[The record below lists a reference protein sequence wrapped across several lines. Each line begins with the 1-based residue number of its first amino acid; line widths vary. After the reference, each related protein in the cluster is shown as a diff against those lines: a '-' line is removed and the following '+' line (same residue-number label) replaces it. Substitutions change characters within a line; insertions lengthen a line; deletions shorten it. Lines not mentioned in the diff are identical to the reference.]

1 MRSGSAD
8 LVGPALTGRGHTDI
22 STQLGEA
29 LLTRVS
35 SADVVD
41 GVVTRVYFA
50 VGAPLQAFKDTAA
63 TNSSRPTM
71 EMSSMPAPKQ
81 VPLPVPLPPGLNAAP
96 RAQKLARTK
105 RTPDA

>member
-1 MRSGSAD
+1 MKTTVQCHFFAMRSGSAD

-41 GVVTRVYFA
+41 GVVTRVYFST
-50 VGAPLQAFKDTAA
+50 GAPLSLRQQRK
-63 TNSSRPTM
+63 RGG
-71 EMSSMPAPKQ
+71 MSYA
-81 VPLPVPLPPGLNAAP
+81 
-96 RAQKLARTK
+96 
-105 RTPDA
+105 